1 MTYAYF
7 FNEDMPF
14 PCKVKIQNIIKT
26 LEKAEKNNKLWEIA
40 IPHGLI
46 YLWIEKFDKDEYV
59 VRKADVNPLTCNA
72 YPYDII
78 TRFFT
83 FNEVIDYI
91 KEQVIDP

>member
-7 FNEDMPF
+7 WHEDMPF
-14 PCKVKIQNIIKT
+14 PCKVKR
-26 LEKAEKNNKLWEIA
+26 LL
-40 IPHGLI
+40 

-59 VRKADVNPLTCNA
+59 VRRTTTNPLIHKS